1 MRALHYATLTVLAA
15 VFTAPLLFMVSM
27 SLSSDA
33 TSARAEFSLWPTE
46 WEFGNFV
53 TAFTSD
59 LPMGSFLL
67 NSLILTGFA
76 VLGQVFVSAMVAYAF
91 ARLRAPGK
99 NALFVVLLSTL
110 MLPAEI
116 TLIPQ
121 FTLFSELGWVDTLLP
136 LIVPNL
142 FGGAYNIFLMRQFVS
157 RIPRS
162 LDEAAAL
169 DGLGY
174 FRIFTR
180 IVLPMMKP
188 ALIAVGIFTFS
199 WNWGWFMGPLIYL
212 SSQEKMPLALGVQ
225 VMYATGGAGQVPP
238 WNLVMVGSLV
248 LTLPMIVVYFF
259 GQKYMHEL
267 SVTAGSDQK

>member
-1 MRALHYATLTVLAA
+1 
-15 VFTAPLLFMVSM
+15 MVSV

-33 TSARAEFSLWPTE
+33 TTLKGEFTLLPRE
-46 WEFGNFV
+46 WEFANFV
-53 TAFTSD
+53 RAFTTE
-59 LPMGSFLL
+59 LPMGTFLW
-67 NSLILTGFA
+67 NSVVLTSLA
-76 VLGQVFVSAMVAYAF
+76 VVGQVFVSAMVAYAF

-99 NALFVVLLSTL
+99 NAWFVVLLSTL

-121 FTLFSELGWVDTLLP
+121 FTMFSTLGWVDTLLP
-136 LIVPNL
+136 LIVPNF
-142 FGGAYNIFLMRQFVS
+142 FGGAYNIFLMRQFIA
-157 RIPRS
+157 RIPRD

-169 DGLGY
+169 DGLGH

-212 SSQEKMPLALGVQ
+212 NSMENMPLALGVQ
-225 VMYATGGAGQVPP
+225 VLYATGGAGQVPP
-238 WNLVMVGSLV
+238 WNLVMVGSLL
-248 LTLPMIVVYFF
+248 LTAPMIVVYFF

-267 SVTAGSDQK
+267 SVTVGSDQK

>member
-1 MRALHYATLTVLAA
+1 MRALHYATLTVIAA
-15 VFTAPLLFMVSM
+15 LCTAPLLFMVSM

-33 TSARAEFSLWPTE
+33 TSARGEFSLFPTE

-53 TAFTSD
+53 AAFTSD
-59 LPMGSFLL
+59 LPTGSFLL
-67 NSLILTGFA
+67 NSVILTGLA
-76 VLGQVFVSAMVAYAF
+76 VAGQVFVSAMVAYAF

-136 LIVPNL
+136 LIVPNF

-157 RIPRS
+157 RIPRE
-162 LDEAAAL
+162 LDEAASL

-174 FRIFTR
+174 FRVFTR

-212 SSQEKMPLALGVQ
+212 SSQENMPLALGVQ
-225 VMYATGGAGQVPP
+225 VMYATGGAGQAPP
-238 WNLVMVGSLV
+238 WNLVMVGSLL

>member
-1 MRALHYATLTVLAA
+1 MRAIHYAVLTVISAL
-15 VFTAPLLFMVSM
+15 FTAPLLFMISM
-27 SLSSDA
+27 ALSSDA
-33 TSARAEFSLWPTE
+33 TARRAEFTLLPSE
-46 WEFGNFV
+46 WEFGNFAA
-53 TAFTSD
+53 AFTAE
-59 LPMGSFLL
+59 LPMGRFLV

-121 FTLFSELGWVDTLLP
+121 FTFFSELGWVDTMLP
-136 LIVPNL
+136 LIVPNF

-157 RIPRS
+157 RIPRE
-162 LDEAAAL
+162 LDEAASL
-169 DGLGY
+169 DGLGH

-180 IVLPMMKP
+180 IVLPLMKP

-212 SSQEKMPLALGVQ
+212 NSPENMPLALGVQ
-225 VMYATGGAGQVPP
+225 VLHATGGAGQLPP
-238 WNLVMVGSLV
+238 WNLVMVGSLI
-248 LTLPMIVVYFF
+248 LTMPMIVVYFF

>member
-1 MRALHYATLTVLAA
+1 MRALHYAVLTVLSAL
-15 VFTAPLLFMVSM
+15 FTAPLLFMVSM
-27 SLSSDA
+27 ALSSDA
-33 TSARAEFSLWPTE
+33 TSARAEFSLWPKE

-53 TAFTSD
+53 KAFTSD
-59 LPMGSFLL
+59 LPMGSFLT

-99 NALFVVLLSTL
+99 NVLFIVLLSTL

-121 FTLFSELGWVDTLLP
+121 FTMFSELGWVDTLLP
-136 LIVPNL
+136 LVVPNF
-142 FGGAYNIFLMRQFVS
+142 FGGAYNIFLMRQFIA
-157 RIPRS
+157 RIPRD
-162 LDEAAAL
+162 LDEAAAI

-180 IVLPMMKP
+180 IVLPLMKP

-212 SSQEKMPLALGVQ
+212 NSPENMPLALGVQ
-225 VMYATGGAGQVPP
+225 VLYATGGAGQVPP
-238 WNLVMVGSLV
+238 WNMVTVGSLI
-248 LTLPMIVVYFF
+248 LTVPMIIVYFF

-267 SVTAGSDQK
+267 SVSASSDQK